1 MNNPHCALIIG
12 KTNSGKTMWILDLV
26 ESKYRYAF
34 EAIII
39 ICPTIFKNKTYLL
52 RAWVISDPE
61 VYLCDPELYNLSLN
75 ECIDVYRKAFDGV
88 ETLFIIDDCSS
99 DQEIKY
105 RKKTCALTKMAFSGR
120 HFKHSCWLLSQKYNS
135 VLKDYRENT
144 AWICLF
150 YTKDKNSFDQCL
162 DENDGVPDGKRDEIK
177 KYLRDNKYSKLII
190 NTEQPV
196 SYKLLN
202 GNKVF

>member
-12 KTNSGKTMWILDLV
+12 KTNSGKTRWILDLL
-26 ESKYRYAF
+26 ESEYRYAF

-39 ICPTIFKNKTYLL
+39 ICPTIFKNKTYLT
-52 RAWVISDPE
+52 RSWVISDPE
-61 VYLCDPELYNLSLN
+61 VYLVDPELYNLSLN
-75 ECIDVYRKAFDGV
+75 ETIDIYRKNFDGV

-99 DQEIKY
+99 EQEIKY

-120 HFKHSCWLLSQKYNS
+120 HYLHSCWLLSQKYNS
-135 VLKDYRENT
+135 VLKDYREQT
-144 AWICLF
+144 AFIALF
-150 YTKDKNSFDQCL
+150 YCKDKYSFDQAI
-162 DENDGVPDGKRDEIK
+162 DENDVVPNGKRESIK

-190 NTEQPV
+190 NTEPPV